1 MLLTS
6 NAFASSE
13 TTEEQPGTAEKREQL
28 QRSFNNLAA
37 TAVFVVAVD
46 VRVVAQVRLQIV
58 EVTCAQART
67 YESLQRLSTCMMMK
81 PRDLIEF
88 EHLS

>member
-1 MLLTS
+1 MTK
-6 NAFASSE
+6 
-13 TTEEQPGTAEKREQL
+13 EEQPGTAEKREQL
-28 QRSFNNLAA
+28 QRSFSNDLAA
-37 TAVFVVAVD
+37 TAAFVVAVD

-81 PRDLIEF
+81 PRGLIEF